1 MAATIFG
8 RSSSHHTRV
17 TRMFAAELGIE
28 TSLHVVPDLFST
40 AADDYGG
47 NPALKMPVLRASSGV
62 WFGMLNVC
70 RELFRQSDRSLRV
83 LWPEDSR
90 ERLLANAQE
99 LVVQAMATEVTLIL
113 AKAAGA
119 EGGVQQEKA
128 RTSLFGTLAW
138 LEENVPLA
146 LAVLPERDLGYFEV
160 TLFCFVTHLE
170 FRGVLSTAPYA
181 NLNDFCA
188 RYGARPSAQATTY
201 RFDS

>member
-1 MAATIFG
+1 MPAKIFG

-17 TRMFAAELGIE
+17 TRMFAEELGVE
-28 TSLHVVPDLFST
+28 TTLVIVGDLMSPS
-40 AADDYGG
+40 ADDYGG
-47 NPALKMPVLRASSGV
+47 NPALKMPTLRTSSGV

-70 RELFRQSDRSLRV
+70 RELVRQSEHSLRI
-83 LWPEDSR
+83 LWPEDAR
-90 ERLLANAQE
+90 ESLLANAQE

-119 EGGVQQEKA
+119 EDGAQLEKA
-128 RTSLFGTLAW
+128 RTSLFGSLAW

-146 LAVLPERDLGYFEV
+146 LAVLPERDLSYFEV

-181 NLNDFCA
+181 ALNDFCA